1 MRSWQAEIVCV
12 VDKHFLT
19 NTDHES
25 FPYQNHYGTPLD
37 PGHYLALRM
46 AGMSRQYKHG
56 IVFFGPFVSETQ
68 AEILLQSSRYLDLLT
83 AQRAEKMP
91 ASRAPLRK
99 VDGDMNLPVLLR
111 WRDPNHYLVLEKR
124 APYKNQRPIGG

>member
-1 MRSWQAEIVCV
+1 MRTWQAEIVCV
-12 VDKHFLT
+12 VDKHYLT
-19 NTDHES
+19 NTDQEA
-25 FPYQNHYGTPLD
+25 FPYQTHYGTPLD

-68 AEILLQSSRYLDLLT
+68 AEILLQSSRYLDLLSGKRPEKIP
-83 AQRAEKMP
+83 APRALPRE
-91 ASRAPLRK
+91 

-111 WRDPNHYLVLEKR
+111 WRDPNHYLASEKS